1 MAFTPSK
8 LIEAI
13 RASKLS
19 EVISALDAG
28 ADLEEADVHGFSG
41 LPLRTACFAGDL
53 AVVRELLRRGA
64 NVNAATADG
73 PGAPLRMALRGRH
86 PDIVELLQAEPLA
99 VAEAVSEPPVK
110 QASKLLEPLV
120 YEAPANPTPTV
131 EPTVESTVTPTVEP
145 VPEKNSGNMIEFTSY
160 LANHPIEEVD
170 ISSCY
175 GVDTNVLDM
184 DLMRYNEEHA
194 EPPPPPPEPESK
206 KPGFWKMGR

>member
-53 AVVRELLRRGA
+53 AIVRELLRRGA

-86 PDIVELLQAEPLA
+86 PDIVELLQG
-99 VAEAVSEPPVK
+99 EPPVAAEAPLERLELPEPPVS
-110 QASKLLEPLV
+110 QPSNLLEPLA
-120 YEAPANPTPTV
+120 YEAPAKPAAAL
-131 EPTVESTVTPTVEP
+131 EPL
-145 VPEKNSGNMIEFTSY
+145 PETKSGNLIEFTSY
-160 LANHPIEEVD
+160 LADHPIEEVD

-194 EPPPPPPEPESK
+194 EPPPPPPALESK
-206 KPGFWKMGR
+206 EADEKKPSFWKMGR